1 MEETDAIMPTS
12 LELTLSIS
20 YSGQSHFVTMTTSST
35 LSSLQAEL
43 EQHFNVP
50 VSAQKLLMKG
60 RKLDTTNQDVTLC
73 TFIGT
78 SASSSSSSSASSAIK
93 LLLIGPHFDSLKQ
106 LQQRDELQASKRA
119 AFEYHKAHRPPPV
132 AKTGSAKFASLGTIE
147 DQGDMYKF
155 HRIAPFPPQVPS
167 EQARKKMLDK
177 LDQDP
182 GVKWLMKQH
191 RFVVGTLTELHP
203 LKDPTILGLN
213 KNAGQE
219 ICLRLLTDDLSGTR
233 AYLDVRKV
241 LLHELAHNRFGP
253 QYAIAA
259 YVFRLSS
266 QGNTLTR
273 SFPLYSDNDFKE
285 LNSLLNRE
293 LNEYETKHGL
303 ITPEGLI
310 ARSRAWEPDPSQQEK
325 EEPKRTARRLDEEEE
340 EKSLASRV
348 RDLKW
353 IEEEEVEMRRERVRI
368 AAEERMRRQAQG

>member
-1 MEETDAIMPTS
+1 MEETDAIMSTS
-12 LELTLSIS
+12 PELTLSIS
-20 YSGQSHFVTMTTSST
+20 YSGQSHLVTMTTSST

-60 RKLDTTNQDVTLC
+60 RKLDTTNQDIPLC

-78 SASSSSSSSASSAIK
+78 SLLSSSSSSASSAIK
-93 LLLIGPHFDSLKQ
+93 LLLIGPQSDSLKQ

-119 AFEYHKAHRPPPV
+119 AFEYHKAHRPRPV
-132 AKTGSAKFASLGTIE
+132 VKTGSAKFASLGTIE
-147 DQGDMYKF
+147 DHGDMYKF
-155 HRIAPFPPQVPS
+155 HNIAPFPPQVPS

-253 QYAIAA
+253 H
-259 YVFRLSS
+259 
-266 QGNTLTR
+266 
-273 SFPLYSDNDFKE
+273 DNDFKE

-340 EKSLASRV
+340 EKNLASRV

-353 IEEEEVEMRRERVRI
+353 IEEEEVEMKRERVRI
-368 AAEERMRRQAQG
+368 AAEERRSRQAQE